1 MVDLSDFLTE
11 GMDFHIELVHSS
23 DTDTSG
29 YQFVL
34 RTHCPTSAQLKQV
47 AQRHQQDRNWKDW
60 LLKMSQPFEVPFPK
74 SSHLE

>member
-11 GMDFHIELVHSS
+11 GMDPIELVHSS

-34 RTHCPTSAQLKQV
+34 RAHYPTNAQLKQV
-47 AQRHQQDRNWKDW
+47 AQRHQKDRKWKDW
-60 LLKMSQPFEVPFPK
+60 LLKMSQPFEV
-74 SSHLE
+74 SIST